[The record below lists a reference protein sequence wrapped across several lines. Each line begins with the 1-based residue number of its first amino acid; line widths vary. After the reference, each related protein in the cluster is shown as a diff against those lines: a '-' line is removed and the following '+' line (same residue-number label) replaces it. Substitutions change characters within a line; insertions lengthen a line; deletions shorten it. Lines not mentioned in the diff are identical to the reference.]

1 MLLSLLL
8 LAATVARAA
17 VGAAAPGQ
25 VAAAFAFGGVL
36 LVLWAAAHL
45 TGAVRFPIDL
55 DLRPRS
61 LLGGIA
67 VAGLLLAPGLWLRA
81 TGHPTRLDV
90 FGLGF
95 YLPLVPALL
104 WIAPTEELFLRGLL
118 QPAIR
123 RAAGPSCAIAVVAV
137 LFAVIHLPAYG
148 WAAMPL
154 DLGAGLLLGWLR
166 EELRSVTACVAAHT
180 LADLGAWFLA

>member
-1 MLLSLLL
+1 MLLSLVLL
-8 LAATVARAA
+8 TATLARAA
-17 VGAAAPGQ
+17 LGAAAPGQ

-36 LVLWAAAHL
+36 LALWAAAHL
-45 TGAVRFPIDL
+45 TGAVRFPVDL

-61 LLGGIA
+61 LLAGIA

-81 TGHPTRLDV
+81 MGHPTSLDV

-104 WIAPTEELFLRGLL
+104 WIAPAEELFLRGLL

-123 RAAGPSCAIAVVAV
+123 QAAGPGWAIAVVAL
-137 LFAVIHLPAYG
+137 LFAGIHLPAFG

-154 DLGAGLLLGWLR
+154 DLGVGLLIGWLR
-166 EELRSVTACVAAHT
+166 EELRSVTSCIAAHT

>member
-1 MLLSLLL
+1 MALSAVL
-8 LAATVARAA
+8 LAATLARAA
-17 VGAAAPGQ
+17 LGAAAPGQ

-36 LVLWAAAHL
+36 LGLWSAAHV
-45 TGAVRFPIDL
+45 TGAARFPVDL

-61 LLGGIA
+61 IVAGVA

-81 TGHPTRLDV
+81 SGHPTRLDL

-104 WIAPTEELFLRGLL
+104 WIAPAEELFLRGLL

-123 RAAGPSCAIAVVAV
+123 QAAGPGAAIAVVAV
-137 LFAVIHLPAYG
+137 LFAMIHLPAYG
-148 WAAMPL
+148 WNAMPL
-154 DLGAGLLLGWLR
+154 DLGVGLLLGWLR
-166 EELRSVTACVAAHT
+166 EELHSVTACLAAHT